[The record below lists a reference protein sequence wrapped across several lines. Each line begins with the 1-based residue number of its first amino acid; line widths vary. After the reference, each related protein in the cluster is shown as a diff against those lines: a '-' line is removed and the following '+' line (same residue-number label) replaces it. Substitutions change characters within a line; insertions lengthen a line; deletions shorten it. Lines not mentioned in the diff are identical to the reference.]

1 MTAVLQGDLTAFRV
15 PDVLTFL
22 AGARRS
28 GTLTVTNA
36 ARQSYVFFDAGSLV
50 FAASSDPQFRLGNIL
65 QRRHRITRGEA
76 DAIDDL
82 MTREG
87 GRFGEIALQRGIVSE
102 AQLHD
107 YLKVQVSEI
116 LYDAF
121 VWTEGN
127 FAFAEELALP
137 SYAVTIAVDLPNLI
151 MEGARRIEE
160 WEHCIRLLPDKTAA
174 YRVVARPAEEKITLT
189 ADEWRILFL
198 INGQRSLEELCQV
211 ADDDAFVV
219 YRVVYGLLANKLI
232 EPVSRAAGDETM
244 RQSTPSFGSEVTIRE
259 EVIDDTN
266 LLIAEDA
273 NLSYADVVKPV
284 VGQLRVANDGT
295 TIPLTEAEYV
305 IGRHP
310 DNTIQLTDLGVSSYH
325 ARIFRGPDGYAI
337 EDMKSRNGVWVNGAR
352 AYHVVLQNGD
362 TIRLGATD
370 LVYEILYS

>member
-1 MTAVLQGDLTAFRV
+1 
-15 PDVLTFL
+15 
-22 AGARRS
+22 
-28 GTLTVTNA
+28 
-36 ARQSYVFFDAGSLV
+36 
-50 FAASSDPQFRLGNIL
+50 
-65 QRRHRITRGEA
+65 
-76 DAIDDL
+76 
-82 MTREG
+82 
-87 GRFGEIALQRGIVSE
+87 
-102 AQLHD
+102 
-107 YLKVQVSEI
+107 VSEI

-198 INGQRSLEELCQV
+198 INGQRSIEELCQV

-259 EVIDDTN
+259 EVTDDTN

-370 LVYEILYS
+370 LVYEVLYS